1 MPKTVTLR
9 LKDDIYELFSKLA
22 GQENRPLSNFIE
34 TAVLR
39 FIQETEFVDEF
50 EMNEIK
56 SNKPLNQSLKRA
68 HVDAQSKKGRFVE

>member
-9 LKDDIYELFSKLA
+9 LKDEVYTLFNRLA

-56 SNKPLNQSLKRA
+56 ENKPLNQSLKRG
-68 HVDAQSKKGRFVE
+68 HSNMQSKKGRFIG

>member
-9 LKDDIYELFSKLA
+9 LKDDIYDLFTRLA

-34 TAVLR
+34 TAALR

-50 EMNEIK
+50 EMDEIRR
-56 SNKPLNQSLKRA
+56 NKTLNQSMKRA
-68 HVDAQSKKGRFVE
+68 RSDAQNKKGRFVA

>member
-9 LKDDIYELFSKLA
+9 LKDEIYELFNKLA

-68 HVDAQSKKGRFVE
+68 HINVQAKKGRFVE